1 MKKSVT
7 FPNGLEMPI
16 IGYGMWQSLI
26 PEELEKA
33 LDVALD
39 AGYRHFDTAYTYDN
53 EVVFGNV
60 LKRWF
65 DTGKVKREEL
75 FIVTKL
81 PVFGSHHER
90 VETFLKI
97 SLERLQL
104 DYVDLY
110 LIHQPA
116 GIKVD
121 ETGLKPLKEDGK
133 VVPDLTTTVEDVW
146 KAMEAQVPTGRAKSI
161 GLSNFS
167 VSQVE
172 RIAKMATIMPANHQV
187 ELNAYY
193 PKKQLREIGAKHGI
207 TTCAFA
213 PLGSPGRK
221 ESYKNANDAHL
232 KVQIPPLLEDPT
244 VNEIAKKHNRPASQ
258 VLLTFFWPSR
268 ISLSFLKALLQSV
281 SRATFRFSTSSW
293 MPKMLRNWM
302 LLTPD
307 WKELGP
313 LTGRMVPLEFPLT
326 LSSNCLDCNVAV
338 MNISVSSVHFK
349 MHTCNNKT

>member
-258 VLLTFFWPSR
+258 VLLTFLAQQDIVVIPKSVTPER
-268 ISLSFLKALLQSV
+268 IKSNFQIFDLELDAEDVAKLDALDTGLEGTW
-281 SRATFRFSTSSW
+281 AF
-293 MPKMLRNWM
+293 
-302 LLTPD
+302 D
-307 WKELGP
+307 WENGAPGISAHPEFELPG
-313 LTGRMVPLEFPLT
+313 L
-326 LSSNCLDCNVAV
+326 
-338 MNISVSSVHFK
+338 
-349 MHTCNNKT
+349 

>member
-1 MKKSVT
+1 MKKTVT

-16 IGYGMWQSLI
+16 VGYGMWQSLN

-33 LDVALD
+33 LDAALE
-39 AGYRHFDTAYTYDN
+39 AGYRHFDTAFTYDN
-53 EVVFGNV
+53 EVIFGNV

-65 DTGKVKREEL
+65 DSGMVKREEL

-90 VETFLKI
+90 VEPFLKL

-121 ETGLKPLKEDGK
+121 ETGLKALKVDGK
-133 VVPDLTTTVEDVW
+133 VVPDTTSTIEDIW

-167 VSQVE
+167 VKQIE
-172 RIAKMATIMPANHQV
+172 RVAKIATIMPANHQV

-193 PKKQLREIGAKHGI
+193 PKKNIREVGAKYGI

-221 ESYKNANDAHL
+221 ESYKNEANAHL
-232 KVQIPPLLEDPT
+232 RVQIPPLLEDPT

-258 VLLTFFWPSR
+258 ILLRFLAQQEIVVIPKSVTPER
-268 ISLSFLKALLQSV
+268 IKSNFQIFDLELDAEDMAKLDALD
-281 SRATFRFSTSSW
+281 TGKEGTWGF
-293 MPKMLRNWM
+293 
-302 LLTPD
+302 D
-307 WKELGP
+307 WENGAPGISAHPEFELPG
-313 LTGRMVPLEFPLT
+313 VVE
-326 LSSNCLDCNVAV
+326 A
-338 MNISVSSVHFK
+338 
-349 MHTCNNKT
+349 